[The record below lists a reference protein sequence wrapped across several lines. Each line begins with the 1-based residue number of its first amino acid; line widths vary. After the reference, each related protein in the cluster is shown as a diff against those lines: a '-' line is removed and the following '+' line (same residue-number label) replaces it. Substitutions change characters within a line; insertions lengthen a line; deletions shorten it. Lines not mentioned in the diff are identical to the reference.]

1 MNGML
6 KLMTVLYADVCT
18 LTDALLDDVAVII
31 THHIPSFSP
40 PLPLITNVIFPL
52 PPLSNLSA

>member
-1 MNGML
+1 ML